1 MEKQSYESAI
11 SRLQNIV
18 LTLEE
23 GKLSLEDSLKL
34 FEEGTEIS
42 KFCNDYLNKAEN
54 KIVTLSQVESIN
66 QSGKEKEKDE
76 SN

>member
-42 KFCNDYLNKAEN
+42 KF
-54 KIVTLSQVESIN
+54 
-66 QSGKEKEKDE
+66 
-76 SN
+76 